1 VSNVTPP
8 ETVGQRPA
16 SRGPLGLRL
25 NELLFLLTLAMMWTA
40 PLAAEEPA
48 VKPDSEA
55 RQMVILVV
63 GAPGAEEYGEAF
75 TAWADRWQDA
85 ARQADA
91 ICLRIGPGGKNTD
104 ETNDAKN
111 EADDEEAAEPA
122 ANDRDRL
129 RGQLLA
135 VSKSPPETVWLV
147 LIGHGTFDGQTA
159 KFNLRGPDVSAKELA
174 TWLEP
179 LVVPVAVINC
189 ASSSGPFV
197 NELSRDGRVIVTA
210 TKSGFQYNYARFG
223 DYLSAAVVDPAAD
236 LDKDEQ
242 TSLLEAYLAASARTQ
257 EFYDQEARLATEHAL
272 LDDNGDGLGTPADFF
287 QGFRAVR
294 AAKDG
299 ASPDGSRAKQF
310 VLLRRGRE
318 AEMPAEVRRRRDEL
332 ELAIESLRRRKA
344 QLTADAYYSELEPLL
359 VEMARLYESL
369 EPPET
374 KKSRSPSAREAE
386 ERTGENGENGGRKKG
401 RAADEKVEQ
410 EAAEGAEIQRS
421 EKE

>member
-1 VSNVTPP
+1 MSW
-8 ETVGQRPA
+8 PA
-16 SRGPLGLRL
+16 S
-25 NELLFLLTLAMMWTA
+25 
-40 PLAAEEPA
+40 LAAEEPA
-48 VKPDSEA
+48 TKSDSES

-75 TAWADRWQDA
+75 AAWADRWQDA
-85 ARQADA
+85 AKQAGA
-91 ICLRIGPGGKNTD
+91 SLSRIGPGSKTAD
-104 ETNDAKN
+104 ETNNAKN
-111 EADDEEAAEPA
+111 EADDEEATEPVP
-122 ANDRDRL
+122 NDRDRL
-129 RGQLLA
+129 RDQLRA
-135 VSKSPPETVWLV
+135 ISESPPEAVWLV

-159 KFNLRGPDVSAKELA
+159 KFNLRGPDVSAKQLA

-179 LVVPVAVINC
+179 LDVPLAVINC

-257 EFYDQEARLATEHAL
+257 EFYDQQARLATEHAL

-318 AEMPAEVRRRRDEL
+318 AEMPPEVRRRRDEL
-332 ELAIESLRRRKA
+332 ELAIEALRRRKP
-344 QLTADAYYSELEPLL
+344 QLTADAYYTELEPLL

-369 EPPET
+369 EPPE
-374 KKSRSPSAREAE
+374 REKQESSSGQGAGG
-386 ERTGENGENGGRKKG
+386 TGGNGKNG
-401 RAADEKVEQ
+401 AQ
-410 EAAEGAEIQRS
+410 
-421 EKE
+421 